1 MKKFEREKNE
11 RIKEV
16 HVDIPRE
23 EKGEDVLCEK
33 SGLSSEKKM

>member
-23 EKGEDVLCEK
+23 ERGCVMWKEWIVK
-33 SGLSSEKKM
+33 